1 MNAEVNWTV
10 VITMCRCR
18 FVDYNNY
25 IPVAQGVD
33 NGGDVGGQEVY
44 GNFLYLP
51 LSFAVNLKV
60 LWKMKF
66 TNFLSGE
73 KKAYLVIASQSS
85 WKLNESMWPLLNP
98 DGLVTTGLRSAK
110 WSEGSEQIS
119 TDSNVLQQR

>member
-1 MNAEVNWTV
+1 M
-10 VITMCRCR
+10 
-18 FVDYNNY
+18 
-25 IPVAQGVD
+25 AQGVD
-33 NGGDVGGQEVY
+33 NGGDVRGQEVY
-44 GNFLYLP
+44 GNSLYLP

-85 WKLNESMWPLLNP
+85 WKLNEPMWPLLNP